1 MALQH
6 GLQRT
11 QDIAGLRRRFVL
23 AGILNLLLSP
33 FIMTL
38 MLFYFLL
45 KHAEEI
51 HGHRAKASAF
61 ARYYSRHAEWMMR
74 EFNELPHTFE
84 ARLHASLR
92 DANAYVEQ
100 FPNPPLS
107 MVARFVTFLL
117 GSIAA
122 VVLVL
127 SMLNENV
134 LLFWH
139 PGGRPDAEP
148 AHDLLWWLAVL
159 SAVLAVS
166 RALASAA
173 PRESLQMQPNLLLQ
187 SVARH
192 THYMPERWRGRGAMR
207 ETYLEFICLFQY
219 QLVLLLQ
226 EILGCITTPLLLLF
240 ALPRRAPQI
249 LEFIRSFTVY
259 VEGVGHVCGFALFDF
274 ERHGDSRYGAPV
286 SGEAEQRSR
295 DGKMEK
301 AYLSFRANHPSW
313 RDDTPQGA
321 ELLSKI
327 GGNGSAEAVHHT
339 AAAAAAAA
347 CAAGSASCAACL
359 HAACNHT
366 CQRLQPHVP
375 SL

>member
-1 MALQH
+1 M
-6 GLQRT
+6 
-11 QDIAGLRRRFVL
+11 L

-148 AHDLLWWLAVL
+148 AHDRLWWLAVL

-226 EILGCITTPLLLLF
+226 EILGCLTTPLLLLF

-313 RDDTPQGA
+313 RDDTLQGA

-327 GGNGSAEAVHHT
+327 GGNGSVEAVHLT

-366 CQRLQPHVP
+366 
-375 SL
+375 